1 MPDKDRPSRTLKT
14 LTKGARKEARGVAGN
29 RKHFSAS
36 LEAIK
41 EEGGEEAF
49 SDIRDSLKLRKMDY
63 AHELAVM
70 GRKNSAKEH
79 YRNTWLFGGIA
90 GAILFLLAAA
100 ISIPIF
106 CTTCKDTT
114 LVASSLIFLL
124 GTLMGYLFGR
134 RGQPYNE

>member
-1 MPDKDRPSRTLKT
+1 MPDKDYSSSSKIFSDRLK
-14 LTKGARKEARGVAGN
+14 A
-29 RKHFSAS
+29 F
-36 LEAIK
+36 K
-41 EEGGEEAF
+41 EEFGEEAF
-49 SDIRDSLKLRKMDY
+49 SDIRDALKLRKIDY

-90 GAILFLLAAA
+90 GAILLLLAAA
-100 ISIPIF
+100 ILIPVF

-124 GTLMGYLFGR
+124 STLMGYLFGR